1 MPTPAKPARLVVLE
15 TAGWAV
21 TDDASKAAFREI
33 LDQLAAKGVA
43 QVDRRADTAVDAFE
57 ASIQDAGRI
66 ASDITGWENRWSQR
80 NILDEHPGRISAR
93 ALAGLEKAEAMTPGD
108 YERLLDERAAAMAR
122 HAALVGLADAAI
134 TLSCPGP
141 APLLVVDR
149 PGQPPAP
156 HATGNA
162 VFNYPSSLV
171 GAPVVTLP
179 LIAVGG
185 LPVGVQVMGQPG
197 GDAKV
202 TAIARWIWENVRPAV
217 V

>member
-1 MPTPAKPARLVVLE
+1 MAEGSSAAVRLRGVEIGFDL
-15 TAGWAV
+15 ANGGRFDAV
-21 TDDASKAAFREI
+21 AATDLLF
-33 LDQLAAKGVA
+33 V
-43 QVDRRADTAVDAFE
+43 
-57 ASIQDAGRI
+57 
-66 ASDITGWENRWSQR
+66 RW
-80 NILDEHPGRISAR
+80 
-93 ALAGLEKAEAMTPGD
+93 EAMTPGD

-122 HAALVGLADAAI
+122 HAALAGLADAAI

-162 VFNYPSSLV
+162 IFNYPSSLV